1 MKHIYLLLF
10 MLIPMAGMAQESV
23 SQDTTLYVNGRK
35 ILIKEKEG
43 KIKVKLYEQS
53 SRGDTIEND
62 QIFEGIYTDGQ
73 TTERRTAF
81 TMPFVKRKNY
91 YRFEP
96 QLPGSIWDTHGS
108 PTVSISTLRTDWT
121 SMQISLGK
129 LVLTCF
135 KVP

>member
-81 TMPFVKRKNY
+81 TMPLSRERTITGLN
-91 YRFEP
+91 RI
-96 QLPGSIWDTHGS
+96 LPGSIWDTHGS

>member
-10 MLIPMAGMAQESV
+10 MLIPMAGMAQEGI

-35 ILIKEKEG
+35 ILIKENEG

-53 SRGDTIEND
+53 SHGDTIEND

-81 TMPFVKRKNY
+81 TVPFVKERTIIGST
-91 YRFEP
+91 RI
-96 QLPGSIWDTHGS
+96 LPDSIWDTHGS
-108 PTVSISTLRTDWT
+108 LTASTSILRTD
-121 SMQISLGK
+121 
-129 LVLTCF
+129 
-135 KVP
+135 